1 MRRHSTPDSQGRL
14 SEKRKQ
20 EMLELLFDEMDSLH
34 GRKKGM
40 ITKML
45 GYAWRGIAVLVIA
58 LCATC
63 LIMPGSFLFR
73 RNVVVNASS
82 AAADNQN
89 IKVDIPDREKLDIE
103 LYEMDRRLE
112 ESLSNIAD
120 LIDRD
125 LTGF

>member
-1 MRRHSTPDSQGRL
+1 
-14 SEKRKQ
+14 
-20 EMLELLFDEMDSLH
+20 MLELLFDEMDSLH
-34 GRKKGM
+34 GKKKG
-40 ITKML
+40 IVTRML

-58 LCATC
+58 LCAAW
-63 LIMPGSFLFR
+63 LIMPGSSVFR
-73 RNVVVNASS
+73 RNGAVNAS
-82 AAADNQN
+82 AAADTSS

-112 ESLSNIAD
+112 ESLSNMAD

>member
-1 MRRHSTPDSQGRL
+1 MRHHSTPDSQGRL

-34 GRKKGM
+34 GKKKG
-40 ITKML
+40 IVTRML

-58 LCATC
+58 LCAAW
-63 LIMPGSFLFR
+63 LIMPGSSVFR
-73 RNVVVNASS
+73 RNGAVNAS
-82 AAADNQN
+82 AAADTSS

-103 LYEMDRRLE
+103 LYEMVRRLE
-112 ESLSNIAD
+112 ESLSNMAD

>member
-1 MRRHSTPDSQGRL
+1 MRNHSTPDSQGRL

-34 GRKKGM
+34 GKKGM
-40 ITKML
+40 LTKML

-58 LCATC
+58 LCAAW
-63 LIMPGSFLFR
+63 LIMPGSSVFR
-73 RNVVVNASS
+73 RNGAVNAS
-82 AAADNQN
+82 AAADTSS

-112 ESLSNIAD
+112 EALSNMAD
-120 LIDRD
+120 LIDHD

>member
-58 LCATC
+58 LCVTW
-63 LIMPGSFLFR
+63 LIMPGSSLFR
-73 RNVVVNASS
+73 RNSVVNASN
-82 AAADNQN
+82 AADTQN

>member
-1 MRRHSTPDSQGRL
+1 MRNHSTPDSQGRL

-34 GRKKGM
+34 GKKGM
-40 ITKML
+40 LTKML

-58 LCATC
+58 LCAAW
-63 LIMPGSFLFR
+63 LIMPGSSVFR
-73 RNVVVNASS
+73 RNGAVNAS
-82 AAADNQN
+82 AAADTSS

-112 ESLSNIAD
+112 EALSNMAD

>member
-1 MRRHSTPDSQGRL
+1 MRHHSTPDSQGRL

-34 GRKKGM
+34 GKKKG
-40 ITKML
+40 IVTRML

-58 LCATC
+58 LCAAW
-63 LIMPGSFLFR
+63 LIMPGSSVFR
-73 RNVVVNASS
+73 RNGAVNAS
-82 AAADNQN
+82 AAADTSS

-112 ESLSNIAD
+112 ESLSNMAD